1 MRKFLKFVAV
11 FSLICF
17 VGLPAAF
24 LLFVAGMAAFGVAL
38 GIAGWIIGMIFAVLK
53 FALIVILPIALL
65 WWVAKR
71 VFSPERS
78 Y

>member
-1 MRKFLKFVAV
+1 MRKFLKFVVV

-24 LLFVAGMAAFGVAL
+24 ILFVMGMAAFGVVI
-38 GIAGWIIGMIFAVLK
+38 GIGASIIGMLLTLLKLSLMVLVP
-53 FALIVILPIALL
+53 LMLL

-71 VFSPERS
+71 LFAPERT

>member
-1 MRKFLKFVAV
+1 MRKFLKFVVV

-24 LLFVAGMAAFGVAL
+24 ILFVMGMAAFGVVISIGA
-38 GIAGWIIGMIFAVLK
+38 WIIGMMLTVLK
-53 FALIVILPIALL
+53 FALIVLLPLMLL

-71 VFSPERS
+71 LLAPERS

>member
-1 MRKFLKFVAV
+1 MRKCLKFVVV

-24 LLFVAGMAAFGVAL
+24 LLFVMGMAAFGVAI
-38 GIAGWIIGMIFAVLK
+38 GIGAAVIGMLLWMLK
-53 FALIVILPIALL
+53 FSLIVILPIMLL
-65 WWVAKR
+65 WWLARR

>member
-1 MRKFLKFVAV
+1 MV
-11 FSLICF
+11 FSLVCF

-24 LLFVAGMAAFGVAL
+24 ILFVMGMAAFGVVIGIGAAIL
-38 GIAGWIIGMIFAVLK
+38 GMMFTVLK
-53 FALIVILPIALL
+53 LALIVLIPLMVL

-71 VFSPERS
+71 LLAPERS